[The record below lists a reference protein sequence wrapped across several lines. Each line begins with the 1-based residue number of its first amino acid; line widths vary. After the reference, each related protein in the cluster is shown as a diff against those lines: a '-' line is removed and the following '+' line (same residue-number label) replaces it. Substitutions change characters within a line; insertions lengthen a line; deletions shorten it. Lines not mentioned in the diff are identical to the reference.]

1 MEFLFK
7 GIALDPDKLMSEA
20 DREVEGASSNYVF
33 ARMTPGTAPDMV
45 IEKPEVKFDYT
56 FMVLPEGR
64 FAEDNTLPDGI
75 VYQIQLFSLSSR
87 ASVKSLKGLS
97 PVFEEITSA
106 GRYVYRAGVFRT
118 YNDVLSNLNTVKK
131 LGFRTAFIT
140 AFNDG
145 APVQVSKARA
155 LEKKP
160 RPVTLYQ
167 ISIVPYDGTLPEL
180 AISAIEQLCGKK
192 DIARTEKDGKIT
204 YIVGTFDDRALVEK
218 VTVAVRAAGVA
229 DVSYARVGTA
239 EQGN

>member
-1 MEFLFK
+1 MAEVRDLRDSVYALNVGIGTWRALLAETADPAGKERLSREIAAAEARIPLLQDSLARASAELQKIEMEFLFK

-97 PVFEEITSA
+97 PVFEESFSRVESLMPSLSSIRIA
-106 GRYVYRAGVFRT
+106 DGRNSLTRFRIRSMSSPMSVHRAV
-118 YNDVLSNLNTVKK
+118 
-131 LGFRTAFIT
+131 AI
-140 AFNDG
+140 
-145 APVQVSKARA
+145 RA
-155 LEKKP
+155 LRSDE
-160 RPVTLYQ
+160 
-167 ISIVPYDGTLPEL
+167 
-180 AISAIEQLCGKK
+180 
-192 DIARTEKDGKIT
+192 
-204 YIVGTFDDRALVEK
+204 
-218 VTVAVRAAGVA
+218 
-229 DVSYARVGTA
+229 VSRM
-239 EQGN
+239 